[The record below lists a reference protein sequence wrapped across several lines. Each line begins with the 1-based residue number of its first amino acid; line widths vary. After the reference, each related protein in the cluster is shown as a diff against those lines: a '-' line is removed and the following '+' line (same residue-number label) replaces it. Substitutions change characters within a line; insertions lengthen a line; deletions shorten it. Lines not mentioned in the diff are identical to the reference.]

1 MNQDF
6 LTQDCNR
13 QDELLSVLYGEASA
27 EDARQFQT
35 HLRQCASCNEQYE
48 TFSGVRSSVRE
59 LRDQAL
65 VGFQSPSVSRKV
77 EQKSARAALRA
88 FFDLSPGWM
97 KFGTAFAT
105 AALCVFGFI
114 TFMKTGQRVTK
125 SPLIEASSKVYS
137 EAELKDA
144 VAKAVNQAT
153 TSASRDHMNVSS
165 IPTKES
171 ADRIGVNRNPPPSP
185 KGRRPLSRN
194 ERQQLAADLRL
205 LSRPEDDGIELLS
218 DRINQ

>member
-1 MNQDF
+1 
-6 LTQDCNR
+6 
-13 QDELLSVLYGEASA
+13 
-27 EDARQFQT
+27 
-35 HLRQCASCNEQYE
+35 
-48 TFSGVRSSVRE
+48 
-59 LRDQAL
+59 
-65 VGFQSPSVSRKV
+65 
-77 EQKSARAALRA
+77 
-88 FFDLSPGWM
+88 M